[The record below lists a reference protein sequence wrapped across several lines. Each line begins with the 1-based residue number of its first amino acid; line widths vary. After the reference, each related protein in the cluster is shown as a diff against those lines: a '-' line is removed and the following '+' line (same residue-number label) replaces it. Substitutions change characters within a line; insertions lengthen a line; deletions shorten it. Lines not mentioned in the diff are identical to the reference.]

1 MLKLLLVDD
10 GNGAILCVQVCYA
23 FIVFTG
29 GVKEHMKMK
38 GKENVLEYWCR
49 EKS

>member
-10 GNGAILCVQVCYA
+10 GNAAVLYIQVCYA

-29 GVKEHMKMK
+29 GVKEHMKIK
-38 GKENVLEYWCR
+38 GKENVPEYRCR